1 MSLILEK
8 ITISLKRGKK
18 LIDGLSLN
26 VAKGEIF
33 TVMGPSGTGKSTL
46 LDAVGGNLS
55 ENFDLNGEVTLNNQ
69 DLLVLP
75 PEKRNIGI
83 LYQDA
88 ILFPHL
94 SVGENLA
101 FGLKDK
107 KQGRTMRR
115 VEIDKALCQA
125 GLDGF
130 YDRDPAT
137 LSGGQRSRAALMRTL
152 LSEPA
157 ALLLDEPFSKLD
169 LDMREEIRS
178 FVFSSIYN
186 RNIPALMVTHD
197 PTDAAAAKGSS
208 VSIQAI

>member
-1 MSLILEK
+1 MSLILEN
-8 ITISLKRGKK
+8 ISISLKRGKK
-18 LIDGLSLN
+18 LIDGLSVN

-55 ENFDLNGEVTLNNQ
+55 KNFDLKGKVMLNNK
-69 DLLVLP
+69 DLLLLP
-75 PEKRNIGI
+75 PEKRNIGV

-107 KQGRTMRR
+107 KQGRVMRR
-115 VEIDKALCQA
+115 AEINEALWQA

-152 LSEPA
+152 LSEPE

-178 FVFSSIYN
+178 FVFSSIYK
-186 RNIPALMVTHD
+186 RDIPALMVTHD
-197 PTDAAAAKGSS
+197 PSDAAAAKGSTIS
-208 VSIQAI
+208 VQAI

>member
-8 ITISLKRGKK
+8 ITISLKQGKK

-69 DLLVLP
+69 DLLLLP

-88 ILFPHL
+88 ILF
-94 SVGENLA
+94 
-101 FGLKDK
+101 
-107 KQGRTMRR
+107 Q
-115 VEIDKALCQA
+115 
-125 GLDGF
+125 
-130 YDRDPAT
+130 
-137 LSGGQRSRAALMRTL
+137 
-152 LSEPA
+152 
-157 ALLLDEPFSKLD
+157 
-169 LDMREEIRS
+169 
-178 FVFSSIYN
+178 
-186 RNIPALMVTHD
+186 
-197 PTDAAAAKGSS
+197 
-208 VSIQAI
+208 

>member
-1 MSLILEK
+1 MSLILEN
-8 ITISLKRGKK
+8 ISISLKRGKK
-18 LIDGLSLN
+18 LIDGLSIN

-55 ENFDLNGEVTLNNQ
+55 KNFDLKGKVMLNNK
-69 DLLVLP
+69 DLLLLP
-75 PEKRNIGI
+75 PEKRNIGV

-107 KQGRTMRR
+107 KQGRVMRR
-115 VEIDKALCQA
+115 AQINEALWQA

-152 LSEPA
+152 LSEPE

-178 FVFSSIYN
+178 FVFSSIYK
-186 RNIPALMVTHD
+186 RDIPALMVTHD
-197 PTDAAAAKGSS
+197 PSDAAAAKGSTIS
-208 VSIQAI
+208 VQAI

>member
-1 MSLILEK
+1 MSLILEN
-8 ITISLKRGKK
+8 ISISLKRGKK
-18 LIDGLSLN
+18 LIDGLSIN

-55 ENFDLNGEVTLNNQ
+55 KNFDLKGKVMLNNK
-69 DLLVLP
+69 DLLLLP
-75 PEKRNIGI
+75 PEKRNIGV

-107 KQGRTMRR
+107 KQGRVMRR
-115 VEIDKALCQA
+115 AQINEALWQA

-152 LSEPA
+152 LSEPE

-178 FVFSSIYN
+178 FVFSSICK
-186 RNIPALMVTHD
+186 RDIPALMVTHD
-197 PTDAAAAKGSS
+197 PSDAAAAKGSTIS
-208 VSIQAI
+208 VQAI

>member
-1 MSLILEK
+1 MSLILEN
-8 ITISLKRGKK
+8 ISISLKRGKK
-18 LIDGLSLN
+18 LIDGLSIN

-55 ENFDLNGEVTLNNQ
+55 KNFDLKGKVMLNNK
-69 DLLVLP
+69 DLLLLP
-75 PEKRNIGI
+75 PEKRNIGV

-107 KQGRTMRR
+107 KQGRVMRR
-115 VEIDKALCQA
+115 AEINEALWQA

-152 LSEPA
+152 LSEPE

-178 FVFSSIYN
+178 FVFSSIYK
-186 RNIPALMVTHD
+186 RDIPALMVTHD
-197 PTDAAAAKGSS
+197 PSDAAAAKGSTIS
-208 VSIQAI
+208 VQAI

>member
-1 MSLILEK
+1 MSLILEE

-18 LIDGLSLN
+18 LIDGLSLS
-26 VAKGEIF
+26 VGHGEIF
-33 TVMGPSGTGKSTL
+33 TVMGPSGSGKSTL
-46 LDAVGGNLS
+46 LDAVGGNLGK
-55 ENFDLNGEVTLNNQ
+55 NFDLKGELTLNEQ
-69 DLLVLP
+69 DLLLLP
-75 PEKRNIGI
+75 PEKRNIGL

-107 KQGRTMRR
+107 KQGRAKRR
-115 VEIDKALCQA
+115 AEIDKALWQA

-178 FVFSSIYN
+178 FVFSSIYK

-197 PTDAAAAKGSS
+197 PSDVAAANGSS
-208 VSIQAI
+208 ISIKVI

>member
-1 MSLILEK
+1 MSLILEN
-8 ITISLKRGKK
+8 ISISLKRGKK
-18 LIDGLSLN
+18 LIDGLSIN

-55 ENFDLNGEVTLNNQ
+55 KNFDLKGKVMLNNK
-69 DLLVLP
+69 DLLLLP
-75 PEKRNIGI
+75 PEKRNVGV

-107 KQGRTMRR
+107 KQGRVMRR
-115 VEIDKALCQA
+115 AEINEALWQA

-152 LSEPA
+152 LSEPE

-178 FVFSSIYN
+178 FVFSSIYK
-186 RNIPALMVTHD
+186 RDIPALMVTHD
-197 PTDAAAAKGSS
+197 PSDAAAAKGSTIS
-208 VSIQAI
+208 VQAI

>member
-1 MSLILEK
+1 MSLILEE
-8 ITISLKRGKK
+8 ITISFKRGKK
-18 LIDGLSLN
+18 LIDGLSLS
-26 VAKGEIF
+26 VAHGEIF
-33 TVMGPSGTGKSTL
+33 TVMGPSGSGKSTL
-46 LDAVGGNLS
+46 LDAVGGNLGK
-55 ENFDLNGEVTLNNQ
+55 NFDLKGELTLNEQ
-69 DLLVLP
+69 DLLLLP
-75 PEKRNIGI
+75 PEKRNIGL

-107 KQGRTMRR
+107 KQGRAKRR
-115 VEIDKALCQA
+115 AEIDKALRQA
-125 GLDGF
+125 GLGGF

-169 LDMREEIRS
+169 LDMRDEIRS
-178 FVFSSIYN
+178 FVFNSIYE
-186 RNIPALMVTHD
+186 RDIPALMVTHD
-197 PTDAAAAKGSS
+197 PSDAVAANGPSI
-208 VSIQAI
+208 SIQVI

>member
-1 MSLILEK
+1 MSLILEE
-8 ITISLKRGKK
+8 ITISFKRGKK
-18 LIDGLSLN
+18 LIDGLSLS
-26 VAKGEIF
+26 VAHGEIF
-33 TVMGPSGTGKSTL
+33 TVMGPSGSGKSTL
-46 LDAVGGNLS
+46 LDAVGGNLGK
-55 ENFDLNGEVTLNNQ
+55 NFDLKGELTLNEQ
-69 DLLVLP
+69 DLLLLP
-75 PEKRNIGI
+75 PEKRNIGL

-107 KQGRTMRR
+107 KQGRAKRR
-115 VEIDKALCQA
+115 AEIDKALRQA
-125 GLDGF
+125 GLCGF

-169 LDMREEIRS
+169 LDMRDEIRS
-178 FVFSSIYN
+178 FVFSSIYE

-197 PTDAAAAKGSS
+197 PSDAVAANGPSI
-208 VSIQAI
+208 SIQVI

>member
-1 MSLILEK
+1 MSLILEN
-8 ITISLKRGKK
+8 ISISLKRGKK
-18 LIDGLSLN
+18 LIDGLSIN

-55 ENFDLNGEVTLNNQ
+55 KNFDLKGKVMLNNK
-69 DLLVLP
+69 DLLLLP
-75 PEKRNIGI
+75 PEKRNVGV

-107 KQGRTMRR
+107 KQGRVMRR
-115 VEIDKALCQA
+115 AEINEALWQA

-152 LSEPA
+152 LSEPE

-178 FVFSSIYN
+178 FVFSSIYK
-186 RNIPALMVTHD
+186 RDIPALMVTHD
-197 PTDAAAAKGSS
+197 PRDAAAANGLTIS
-208 VSIQAI
+208 VQAI